1 MPPAVAS
8 APWRHRRHL
17 VFQSVFQTNVSQPTP
32 QITPCVRF
40 PDVGQPFS
48 GHGHGHLGNHG
59 HGVSAGRSAEPPSG
73 FRAQSGPVF
82 SQPATQE
89 HGLAHPPTITADLS
103 LTSTQSTIAAPSR
116 SDLYAPQPPFPSL
129 ATAGNDQVAYDR
141 AWHVVTARIALP
153 SSATADDS
161 FGTLPP
167 DSQLHPASQQFVGSD
182 QDFYD
187 ALAFVVHAPS
197 LLPRATH
204 TEDIIAW
211 HAQQVR
217 AHFAQHVI
225 PLLSGCVDD
234 AGNDSGG
241 DDDLEAERGDGHL
254 PSKRKSNHY
263 ERHMVMVMSSIRT
276 LEAALRLY
284 FYGLSLLVRG
294 FGRLV
299 DGSASEQAAAE
310 AELLATRFRRDIHA
324 LVGNSASEELMASVR
339 IVLVRLCSTILGIQP
354 ADSQGNQSTSPP
366 RPSPPTEEDLRALA
380 ARQRLHELVEQLH
393 NVGLAGERF
402 QVLFGLIMD
411 SMMSKFVTGAYA
423 GVWTLSTSNSRSF
436 SAATNTI
443 SRRANSSSSLT
454 SPCILSLGDWIE
466 NHFARLSFEVL
477 SRVSPDPSSSPVTL
491 SDVKT
496 YQSLA
501 LGRLAA
507 LRIAE
512 LFDIVLAWPQSRGAL
527 DDLRATITT
536 TARRLQLTS
545 SFSRTLQT
553 RLLHPGCSTL
563 EILRTYIAIIRT
575 FHALDP
581 SKVLLSHIEPSLQLY
596 LCQREDAVRIV
607 VTGLLSSL
615 DEIKA
620 AWQAKET
627 AERQRRGKTP
637 RGTEADPGPFMTPA
651 LPRRGNLKTPVSTR
665 TRRDSTPDPVV
676 KDLLDTPIKDSGDGA
691 MPLPSNK
698 LVELALLLNDPA
710 QTRRAAPEDEELDW
724 NDMSW
729 VPDPIDAGANYKR
742 PKSEDVIGTL
752 ISALG
757 SEDTFIKEF
766 SSVVAGRLLGEPA
779 RFDQELRVL
788 DLLKRRFGEAALQ
801 NCDVMIRD
809 MQDSRRVDAAIKR
822 QREKVTGGAR
832 AAETPL
838 RTPTANK
845 GIETEGA
852 EAQYQARILSRLF
865 WPDLE
870 REHFL
875 LPTPIVEYQ
884 RWYEQGYE
892 ALKSKRKLTWLNQLG
907 QARVE
912 VELEDR
918 TVTVDCST
926 VEATVI
932 YAFQDP
938 DGATGGGDGGPAR
951 RTVDE
956 LYNNLQLDEDL
967 IGEALTFWTGKGVL
981 KRVAVGTFVVV
992 ESLASS
998 AGGAAG
1004 NAGGDAE
1011 TAATTSSGEG
1021 DAEAEDS
1028 GAVSPRKQDGGSGLS
1043 AKEMERRAM
1052 YWQYVKGM
1060 LTNASASMPLAQV
1073 SMMMKMLVPDGFPW
1087 SGEELQEFLG
1097 EKVTAGDLEVV
1108 GGKYRLSMCW
1118 YTEVQEICKS
1128 CKAVLRTYGSDER
1141 TCW

>member
-8 APWRHRRHL
+8 PSPWRRRRRL
-17 VFQSVFQTNVSQPTP
+17 VFQSVFQTDVSQPTP
-32 QITPCVRF
+32 QVTPCARF
-40 PDVGQPFS
+40 PDQGQPFG
-48 GHGHGHLGNHG
+48 GHGRS
-59 HGVSAGRSAEPPSG
+59 VTAGSD
-73 FRAQSGPVF
+73 
-82 SQPATQE
+82 
-89 HGLAHPPTITADLS
+89 HGLAHAPTTTDLS
-103 LTSTQSTIAAPSR
+103 SSSQSTIAATSR
-116 SDLYAPQPPFPSL
+116 SDLYAPQPLFPSL
-129 ATAGNDQVAYDR
+129 VAAGNDQVAYDR

-167 DSQLHPASQQFVGSD
+167 DSQLYPASQQVVGSD
-182 QDFYD
+182 QEFYD
-187 ALAFVVHAPS
+187 ALALVVHAS
-197 LLPRATH
+197 NLLPRATH

-225 PLLSGCVDD
+225 PLLSGCVEEEGDEE
-234 AGNDSGG
+234 GG
-241 DDDLEAERGDGHL
+241 EAEVEAARGVGR
-254 PSKRKSNHY
+254 SGTKRKSNYY
-263 ERHMVMVMSSIRT
+263 ERHIVIVMSSIRT

-299 DGSASEQAAAE
+299 NGSASEPAAAE
-310 AELLATRFRRDIHA
+310 AELLAARFRRDIRA
-324 LVGNSASEELMASVR
+324 LVGNSASEDLMRSVR
-339 IVLVRLCSTILGIQP
+339 VVLVRLSSTILGMQTTDDG
-354 ADSQGNQSTSPP
+354 AAESAPP
-366 RPSPPTEEDLRALA
+366 IRPSPPTDEDVKALA
-380 ARQRLHELVEQLH
+380 ARQRLHELVEQLY

-402 QVLFGLIMD
+402 QVLFAEIMD
-411 SMMSKFVTGAYA
+411 SMMSKFVNGAYA
-423 GVWTLSTSNSRSF
+423 GVWTLSSTSSRSF
-436 SAATNTI
+436 SAAANTI
-443 SRRANSSSSLT
+443 SQRANLSQQST
-454 SPCILSLGDWIE
+454 SPCILGLSDWIE

-477 SRVSPDPSSSPVTL
+477 SRVSSDPSTSPVTL

-512 LFDIVLAWPQSRGAL
+512 LFDIALAWPRSRCAL
-527 DDLRATITT
+527 DDLRSTITS

-545 SFSRTLQT
+545 NFSRTLQT

-596 LCQREDAVRIV
+596 LCQREDAVRVV
-607 VTGLLSSL
+607 VTGLLASV
-615 DEIKA
+615 DEIRDARK
-620 AWQAKET
+620 AKEF
-627 AERQRRGKTP
+627 AERQHQSKTP
-637 RGTEADPGPFMTPA
+637 KGDAESGPLLTPTIS
-651 LPRRGNLKTPVSTR
+651 RRGNYRTPGP
-665 TRRDSTPDPVV
+665 TRRSQASTPDPVV
-676 KDLLDTPIKDSGDGA
+676 KDLPDTAVAAFGGRA
-691 MPLPSNK
+691 TANK
-698 LVELALLLNDPA
+698 LVELAFLLNDPT
-710 QTRRAAPEDEELDW
+710 QTRRAASEDDELDW

-729 VPDPIDAGANYKR
+729 VPDPVDAGANYKR

-757 SEDTFIKEF
+757 SEETFIKEF
-766 SSVVAGRLLGEPA
+766 SSVVAGRLLGESA

-809 MQDSRRVDAAIKR
+809 VQDSRRVDAAIKR
-822 QREKVTGGAR
+822 QREKAMGGNR
-832 AAETPL
+832 ATETPL
-838 RTPTANK
+838 RTPTVKK
-845 GIETEGA
+845 GTEA
-852 EAQYQARILSRLF
+852 EEFEAQHQARILSRLF

-884 RWYEQGYE
+884 QWYEHGYE
-892 ALKSKRKLTWLNQLG
+892 TLKSKRKLTWLNQLG

-912 VELEDR
+912 LELEDR
-918 TVTVDCST
+918 TVVVDCST
-926 VEATVI
+926 IEATVI

-938 DGATGGGDGGPAR
+938 DATRGNDGPAR
-951 RTVDE
+951 RSVDE
-956 LYNNLQLDEDL
+956 LYNQLQLDEDL
-967 IGEALTFWTGKGVL
+967 ISEALTFWVGKGVL
-981 KRVAVGTFVVV
+981 RRVAPGTFVVV
-992 ESLASS
+992 ETLASS
-998 AGGAAG
+998 AAA
-1004 NAGGDAE
+1004 E
-1011 TAATTSSGEG
+1011 STSG
-1021 DAEAEDS
+1021 DAEAAAVASPSEGDGEAETS
-1028 GAVSPRKQDGGSGLS
+1028 GGASPRKQDSGSGLS
-1043 AKEMERRAM
+1043 AKEKERRAM

-1108 GGKYRLSMCW
+1108 GGKYRL
-1118 YTEVQEICKS
+1118 VRK
-1128 CKAVLRTYGSDER
+1128 
-1141 TCW
+1141 